1 MVNGCREHGKHA
13 ANRPRARLRESKAD
27 RVRAPAAPTAEPKE
41 PPMTFTSPNS
51 ADRPAA
57 RPSKAEL
64 FGTVLMLGIAAV
76 VIGTGVILSF
86 AAVALGGTALELP

>member
-1 MVNGCREHGKHA
+1 
-13 ANRPRARLRESKAD
+13 
-27 RVRAPAAPTAEPKE
+27 
-41 PPMTFTSPNS
+41 MTFTTPNS
-51 ADRPAA
+51 ADRPA

>member
-1 MVNGCREHGKHA
+1 M
-13 ANRPRARLRESKAD
+13 
-27 RVRAPAAPTAEPKE
+27 TAS
-41 PPMTFTSPNS
+41 TPNP
-51 ADRPAA
+51 ADRPT
-57 RPSKAEL
+57 RPSKSEL

>member
-1 MVNGCREHGKHA
+1 M
-13 ANRPRARLRESKAD
+13 
-27 RVRAPAAPTAEPKE
+27 TASTPD
-41 PPMTFTSPNS
+41 S

-86 AAVALGGTALELP
+86 AAVALGGTSFELP

>member
-1 MVNGCREHGKHA
+1 
-13 ANRPRARLRESKAD
+13 
-27 RVRAPAAPTAEPKE
+27 
-41 PPMTFTSPNS
+41 MTSTSPNS

-64 FGTVLMLGIAAV
+64 LGTVLMLGIAAV

-86 AAVALGGTALELP
+86 AAVALGGTALDLP